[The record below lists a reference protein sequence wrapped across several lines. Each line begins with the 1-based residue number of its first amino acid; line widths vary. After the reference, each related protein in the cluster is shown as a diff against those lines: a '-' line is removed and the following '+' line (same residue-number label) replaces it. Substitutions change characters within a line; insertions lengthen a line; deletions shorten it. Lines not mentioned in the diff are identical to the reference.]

1 MSSQTRGTG
10 SVAFLSS
17 KNGYMGV
24 LNRTR
29 MVNDVDVTLNYT
41 IDRYELPIA
50 MTFSIGKA
58 PTWAPIAS
66 ARLIKLDPR

>member
-29 MVNDVDVTLNYT
+29 MVHNLHSPLLNK
-41 IDRYELPIA
+41 IQPISPLNPRGPA
-50 MTFSIGKA
+50 YMKA
-58 PTWAPIAS
+58 A
-66 ARLIKLDPR
+66 LKVLGLE